1 MSDNRAQGPV
11 LNDDVP
17 EDGAGDQTAAASSGT
32 EKVLGQAGEAVV
44 VERPAPGQSIEIQ
57 ATAGQTYVLNFPPQ
71 ISRGRETAP
80 GAGRGRGLPDPK
92 RGWARPARRSLSSG
106 RNRAS
111 RSKSRP
117 PPGRPTS

>member
-57 ATAGQTYVLNFPPQ
+57 ATAGQTYVLNFSPEQ
-71 ISRGRETAP
+71 AQVQVQDGHFILAFDDDGDGVGRSEEHTSELQSLMRISYAVFC
-80 GAGRGRGLPDPK
+80 LK
-92 RGWARPARRSLSSG
+92 
-106 RNRAS
+106 
-111 RSKSRP
+111 KKQ
-117 PPGRPTS
+117 

>member
-44 VERPAPGQSIEIQ
+44 VERPAPGQSIDIQ
-57 ATAGQTYVLNFPPQ
+57 ATAGQTYVLKFSPEQ
-71 ISRGRETAP
+71 AQVQVTDGHLL
-80 GAGRGRGLPDPK
+80 LPFDATGDSGGDNQGHFHDMVRRVAASGDPH
-92 RGWARPARRSLSSG
+92 PA
-106 RNRAS
+106 
-111 RSKSRP
+111 
-117 PPGRPTS
+117 T

>member
-57 ATAGQTYVLNFPPQ
+57 ATAGQTYVLNFSPEQ
-71 ISRGRETAP
+71 AQVQVQDGHFILAFDDDGDGGGDSRVVFLDMVTQVRSEEP
-80 GAGRGRGLPDPK
+80 GVGNEGV
-92 RGWARPARRSLSSG
+92 SQ
-106 RNRAS
+106 
-111 RSKSRP
+111 
-117 PPGRPTS
+117 

>member
-17 EDGAGDQTAAASSGT
+17 KDGAGDQTAAASSGT

-57 ATAGQTYVLNFPPQ
+57 ATAEQTYVLNFSPEQAQVQVQEGHFIPAF
-71 ISRGRETAP
+71 AP
-80 GAGRGRGLPDPK
+80 DGAGVGD
-92 RGWARPARRSLSSG
+92 RRVRLLDQCSQVEYG
-106 RNRAS
+106 GV
-111 RSKSRP
+111 P
-117 PPGRPTS
+117 PVEVAHGAID

>member
-57 ATAGQTYVLNFPPQ
+57 ATAGQTYVLNFSPEQ
-71 ISRGRETAP
+71 AQVQVQDGHFILAFDDAGDGVGESRVVFLHMVTQVEAGRSEASRG
-80 GAGRGRGLPDPK
+80 GKKG
-92 RGWARPARRSLSSG
+92 
-106 RNRAS
+106 
-111 RSKSRP
+111 
-117 PPGRPTS
+117 